1 MANVPLNIGS
11 WSTTA
16 ASNEPDSGSDVFSNR
31 SDIQTIQA
39 AVKRAGYSIG
49 SNIASASS
57 IDLSATD
64 GSTHTVTH
72 STGTTAITSFGTAA
86 SGIKKRLVFS
96 ISGGTLSVT
105 YNATSMI
112 ILGGASITLANGD
125 ILDCESLGSGN
136 WRVISYSG
144 AGYQPLDSDLT
155 AIAALST
162 QSYGRSLLTVA
173 NEAALKA
180 LINAEAGTD
189 FQAYDATLAAL
200 AGWANGTN
208 KIPYTTSTDTV
219 ASLDFK
225 DEDDMASNSAT
236 AIPSQ
241 QSVKAYVDAQVSGL
255 DSGTV
260 QNTTS
265 VSSVEW
271 TSIPAGTKRITVSF
285 AGVSNNISTTTKIQ
299 IGDSGGY
306 ETTAYESSGVT
317 SSASGF
323 TNTTLSTG
331 FLIGGA
337 SWSSGDKMYGQITLT
352 LQNSSSNTWVAGGVL
367 NSTYPSSPQQHSCG
381 GSKSLSGTLDRVKLM
396 VDVGSFDAGSVNIL
410 YE

>member
-1 MANVPLNIGS
+1 MCWLPA
-11 WSTTA
+11 
-16 ASNEPDSGSDVFSNR
+16 F
-31 SDIQTIQA
+31 
-39 AVKRAGYSIG
+39 
-49 SNIASASS
+49 
-57 IDLSATD
+57 
-64 GSTHTVTH
+64 
-72 STGTTAITSFGTAA
+72 
-86 SGIKKRLVFS
+86 
-96 ISGGTLSVT
+96 
-105 YNATSMI
+105 
-112 ILGGASITLANGD
+112 
-125 ILDCESLGSGN
+125 
-136 WRVISYSG
+136 
-144 AGYQPLDSDLT
+144 AGYQPKDADLT

-162 QSYGRSLLTVA
+162 QAYGRSLLETA
-173 NEAALKA
+173 SESALKA
-180 LINAEAGTD
+180 LINLEIGTD
-189 FQAYDATLAAL
+189 VQAYDATLTAFAGGLTAA
-200 AGWANGTN
+200 N
-208 KIPYTTSTDTV
+208 KIPYATALNTLGE
-219 ASLDFK
+219 LDFK

-255 DSGTV
+255 GSGTV

-367 NSTYPSSPQQHSCG
+367 NSTNPSSPQQHSCG

-396 VDVGSFDAGSVNIL
+396 VDAGSFDAGSVNIL